1 MATFDRVR
9 HSGRVRHSRAW
20 WRRFVEEWP
29 RSGRTQ
35 AAYCREH
42 GVALGS
48 FCWWRSRFL
57 SETRPSFLPV
67 KIVEAR
73 AASPPSAP
81 SPLEVVLR
89 SGHLV
94 RIREGFDAALL
105 REVVIALEGEERPC

>member
-1 MATFDRVR
+1 MATIDRF
-9 HSGRVRHSRAW
+9 SRPRRTRRSRDW
-20 WRRFVEEWP
+20 WRRFIEEWP

-48 FCWWRSRFL
+48 FCWWRSRFR
-57 SETRPSFLPV
+57 SKTSPSFLPV
-67 KIVEAR
+67 TIVPPR
-73 AASPPSAP
+73 ASSPPSAP